1 MDPVI
6 AFLAAMVLATA
17 LLHLGLQ
24 PFLSL
29 VVSAVVLGLLGGLGE
44 ELPGYVTTGLGN
56 VFSGLAVVILC
67 GAVIA
72 EYLRKTGAMN
82 RIVADL
88 LEVSRGRGM
97 IASAVAGYLISV
109 PVMCCITSYII
120 LEPVAG
126 SLGPPRRLRFML
138 AAASVISFVT
148 VYPSPVVTAISD
160 ELGLASRQALFA
172 GLPVSLLLVAIAYLF
187 LKVIHIPELDASGNG
202 ETAAGMPAF
211 SASTREAGRI
221 AAWLPLSLPLVL
233 ILAGAFSDLRPLK
246 MLGNPDLALLIGAL
260 IAVSLARRIDDNIMK
275 DVVSA
280 ATRRSGVI
288 LLDLCG
294 AGAFGY
300 VASKMGLATSMHA
313 LMSGLPVL
321 LAPFIIA
328 AVLQLALG
336 SRVVTAVI
344 AAGIMKGYPLDPAV
358 VMLMI
363 CAGAL
368 TFSYVTDPFFWLVSR
383 TTGSSLR
390 ETVTGYTAPLCIC
403 GIVAFAAAAT
413 AVLIF

>member
-1 MDPVI
+1 MMDPVLS
-6 AFLAAMVLATA
+6 FLACMILATA

-24 PFLSL
+24 PFLGL
-29 VVSAVVLGLLGGLGE
+29 VVSATVLGLLGGLGE
-44 ELPGYVTTGLGN
+44 ELPAYVTTGLGN

-82 RIVADL
+82 RVVADL
-88 LEVSRGRGM
+88 VLVSRGRTM
-97 IASAVAGYLISV
+97 IASAVAGYLITV

-138 AAASVISFVT
+138 AAASVVSFVT

-160 ELGLASRQALFA
+160 DLGISSREALFS
-172 GLPVSLLLVAIAYLF
+172 GLPLSLLLLAVAYLF
-187 LKVIHIPELDASGNG
+187 LRLIHIPEPEASAGR
-202 ETAAGMPAF
+202 EAVAMTAL
-211 SASTREAGRI
+211 SASAAWSERI
-221 AAWLPLSLPLVL
+221 AAWLPLAFPVVL
-233 ILAGAFSDLRPLK
+233 ILAGAFSDLGPLK
-246 MLGNPDLALLIGAL
+246 MLGNPDIALLIGAL
-260 IAVSLARRIDDNIMK
+260 IAIMLARRIDSGVMK
-275 DVVSA
+275 DVVST
-280 ATRRSGVI
+280 ATRRAGVI

-300 VASKMGLATSMHA
+300 VASKIGLAASMHA

-321 LAPFIIA
+321 LAPFIVA

-344 AAGIMKGYPLDPAV
+344 SAGIMKGYPLDPVA

-390 ETVTGYTAPLCIC
+390 ETVTGYTSPLCLC
-403 GIVAFAAAAT
+403 GLVAFAAVAAE
-413 AVLIF
+413 VLMF